1 MSLKAML
8 WVMESAPV
16 ISHTEL
22 AVLYALADRAGD
34 DGTAAFPSQAWIAE
48 RARCSER
55 TVKRQLKN
63 LAGRGVIRPGE
74 ERHVAY
80 IRGDRRPLVWDLDLS
95 LTRAATTGQND
106 TPSAEGSVPTGGQ
119 SVTPSDTPRGD
130 NVSPRKRSRG
140 DTPGNTGC
148 HAGSNGVTNQAP
160 RGDTAVSPEPSL
172 TPLNRPLTGVGD
184 SEEGSLRSV
193 APASESTPPPDIP
206 AEWVADPRRAR
217 CAAHAGVDAP
227 PPCRACATA
236 RHAAEAVR
244 DDNRRR
250 DAEAEER
257 RRAERDACDLCDDN
271 GMATSET
278 GLMRCPHD
286 EELLTEAR
294 MQALSDFLAAAEAE
308 SDHDPA
314 DEPAGPSPA
323 LQAWRRRR
331 ETRTVRFDGKH
342 LMPAI
347 EHDPNEPM
355 RGTA

>member
-1 MSLKAML
+1 MSLKAIL

-16 ISHTEL
+16 VSHTEL
-22 AVLYALADRAGD
+22 AVLYALADRASD
-34 DGTAAFPSQAWIAE
+34 DGTAAFPAQAWIAE

-63 LAGRGVIRPGE
+63 LADRGVIRPGE

-95 LTRAATTGQND
+95 LTRTATTGQNGI
-106 TPSAEGSVPTGGQ
+106 PSTDSNARTGGQ
-119 SVTPSDTPRGD
+119 PVTPSFTPRGD
-130 NVSPRKRSRG
+130 NVAPRGGLRG
-140 DTPGNTGC
+140 DSPGNTGC

-160 RGDTAVSPEPSL
+160 RGDTAMSPEPSL
-172 TPLNRPLTGVGD
+172 TPLKPSFNRSGGQ
-184 SEEGSLRSV
+184 EGEGSLRSV
-193 APASESTPPPDIP
+193 APARESTPPPDIP
-206 AEWVADPRRAR
+206 AEWITDPRRAR

-227 PPCRACATA
+227 PPCRGCATA

-250 DAEAEER
+250 AADAEER
-257 RRAERDACDLCDDN
+257 RRAERDACTLCDDN
-271 GMATSET
+271 GMTPTDA

-286 EELLTEAR
+286 EPALAEAVSV
-294 MQALSDFLAAAEAE
+294 ALAASETE

-347 EHDPNEPM
+347 DHDPNEPM